1 MWRISASIRPALLK
15 APVRLNFSSRIIA
28 SNAAAV
34 RPERFFFYVR
44 EPKQLEQWWER
55 IQVVESAIK
64 LRIPDV

>member
-34 RPERFFFYVR
+34 RPERFFYVR

-55 IQVVESAIK
+55 IQIVESAKK